1 MGVERALP
9 TLVCASAN
17 PDKVHEIEQLLDGV
31 VHLLPRPAEIPDVV
45 EDADTLVGNARLKA
59 MAILQATGLPA
70 VADDTGMFV
79 DALPGELGVRTAR
92 YADDRPDH
100 AETPYA
106 ANRAKLLDALR
117 AKNCVS
123 DVERA
128 AHFVTVVIVCFPDG
142 SELIVEGRCDGHIAM
157 VERGS
162 RGFGF
167 DPLFVPNPG
176 AFDDDE
182 RTFAEMSDDEKNELS
197 HRGRAFRTLA
207 SHPLFFRHFGV
218 SLPLGGRETPKW

>member
-1 MGVERALP
+1 MSGDRVLP

-31 VHLLPRPAEIPDVV
+31 VQLLPRPAEIPDVV

-59 MAILQATGLPA
+59 MAILRATGLPA

-92 YADDRPDH
+92 YAADRPEH
-100 AETPYA
+100 AENPYA
-106 ANRAKLLDALR
+106 ANRAKLLEALR
-117 AKNCVS
+117 EKNCVS

-157 VERGS
+157 AERGS

-167 DPLFVPNPG
+167 DSLFVPG
-176 AFDDDE
+176 AFDGDE
-182 RTFAEMSDDEKNELS
+182 RTFAEMSDDEKNALS

-207 SHPLFFRHFGV
+207 THPHF
-218 SLPLGGRETPKW
+218 SATLEFPCR

>member
-1 MGVERALP
+1 MSADRVLH

-31 VHLLPRPAEIPDVV
+31 VRLLPRPAEIPDVV

-128 AHFVTVVIVCFPDG
+128 AHFVTVVIVCCLLWCAHLLTPT
-142 SELIVEGRCDGHIAM
+142 RCM
-157 VERGS
+157 R
-162 RGFGF
+162 
-167 DPLFVPNPG
+167 
-176 AFDDDE
+176 
-182 RTFAEMSDDEKNELS
+182 
-197 HRGRAFRTLA
+197 
-207 SHPLFFRHFGV
+207 
-218 SLPLGGRETPKW
+218 

>member
-1 MGVERALP
+1 VTSDRVLP

-17 PDKVHEIEQLLDGV
+17 PDKVYEIEQLLNGV
-31 VHLLPRPAEIPDVV
+31 VQLLPRPAEIPDVV

-59 MAILQATGLPA
+59 MAILRATGLPA

-100 AETPYA
+100 AESPYA

-117 AKNCVS
+117 AKNFVS
-123 DVERA
+123 EVERA
-128 AHFVTVVIVCFPDG
+128 AYFVTVVIVCFPDG

-157 VERGS
+157 AERGS

-167 DPLFVPNPG
+167 DPLFVPGPG
-176 AFDDDE
+176 AFDGDE
-182 RTFAEMSDDEKNELS
+182 RTFAEMSDDEKNALS
-197 HRGRAFRTLA
+197 HRGRAFRALA
-207 SHPLFFRHFGV
+207 THPLFRHFGI
-218 SLPLGGRETPKW
+218 SLPPSGREIPKW

>member
-1 MGVERALP
+1 MSTDRVLH

-31 VHLLPRPAEIPDVV
+31 VRLLPRPAEIPDVV

-59 MAILQATGLPA
+59 RAILQATGLPA

-79 DALPGELGVRTAR
+79 DALPGELAVRTAR
-92 YADDRPDH
+92 YADDRPEH

-117 AKNCVS
+117 DKNCAS
-123 DVERA
+123 ETERA

-142 SELIVEGRCDGHIAM
+142 SEIVVEGRCDGHIALA
-157 VERGS
+157 ERGS

-167 DPLFVPNPG
+167 DPLFVPTPG
-176 AFDDDE
+176 VFVGDQ
-182 RTFAEMSDDEKNELS
+182 RTFAEMSDAEKNELS
-197 HRGRAFRTLA
+197 HRGRAFRALATTLPT
-207 SHPLFFRHFGV
+207 HPF
-218 SLPLGGRETPKW
+218 

>member
-1 MGVERALP
+1 
-9 TLVCASAN
+9 
-17 PDKVHEIEQLLDGV
+17 
-31 VHLLPRPAEIPDVV
+31 LPRPADIPDVV

-92 YADDRPDH
+92 YADDRPEH

-106 ANRAKLLDALR
+106 ANRVKLLDALR
-117 AKNCVS
+117 DKHCVS
-123 DVERA
+123 EIERA

-142 SELIVEGRCDGHIAM
+142 SEIIVEGRCDGHIALG
-157 VERGS
+157 ERGS

-167 DPLFVPNPG
+167 DPLFVPTPG
-176 AFDDDE
+176 VFEDDQ

-197 HRGRAFRTLA
+197 HRGRAFRALA
-207 SHPLFFRHFGV
+207 THPLFSATLEFPCR
-218 SLPLGGRETPKW
+218 

>member
-1 MGVERALP
+1 MSADRVLH

-31 VHLLPRPAEIPDVV
+31 VHLVPRPAEIPDVV

-92 YADDRPDH
+92 YAADRPEH

-157 VERGS
+157 AERGS

-167 DPLFVPNPG
+167 DPLFVPTPG
-176 AFDDDE
+176 VFAGDQ
-182 RTFAEMSDDEKNELS
+182 RTFAEMSYDEKNALS
-197 HRGRAFRTLA
+197 HRGRAFRALA
-207 SHPLFFRHFGV
+207 SHSIFATLYF
-218 SLPLGGRETPKW
+218 

>member
-1 MGVERALP
+1 MSADRTLP

-31 VHLLPRPAEIPDVV
+31 VRLLPRPADIPDVV

-59 MAILQATGLPA
+59 MAILQVTGLPA

-92 YADDRPDH
+92 YADDRPEH

-117 AKNCVS
+117 DKNCVS
-123 DVERA
+123 ETERA

-142 SELIVEGRCDGHIAM
+142 SEIIVEGRCDGHIALA
-157 VERGS
+157 ERGS

-167 DPLFVPNPG
+167 DPLFVPTPG
-176 AFDDDE
+176 VFVGDQ
-182 RTFAEMSDDEKNELS
+182 RTFAEMSDAEKNELS
-197 HRGRAFRTLA
+197 HRGRAFRALA
-207 SHPLFFRHFGV
+207 THPLFSATLEFPCR
-218 SLPLGGRETPKW
+218 

>member
-1 MGVERALP
+1 MSGDRALP

-17 PDKVHEIEQLLDGV
+17 PNKVYEIEQLLDGV
-31 VHLLPRPAEIPDVV
+31 VHLVPRPAEIPDVV

-92 YADDRPDH
+92 YAADRPEH
-100 AETPYA
+100 AENPYA
-106 ANRAKLLDALR
+106 ANRAKLLEALR
-117 AKNCVS
+117 EKDCAS
-123 DVERA
+123 EVERVA
-128 AHFVTVVIVCFPDG
+128 YFVTVVIVCFPDG

-157 VERGS
+157 AERGS

-176 AFDDDE
+176 AFDGDE
-182 RTFAEMSDDEKNELS
+182 RTFAQMSDDEKNALS

-207 SHPLFFRHFGV
+207 THPHPFFRHFGI
-218 SLPLGGRETPKW
+218 SLPLGGN

>member
-1 MGVERALP
+1 MTSDRVLP

-17 PDKVHEIEQLLDGV
+17 PDKVYEIEQLLDGV
-31 VHLLPRPAEIPDVV
+31 VRLLPRPAEIPDVV

-92 YADDRPDH
+92 YAADRPEH

-106 ANRAKLLDALR
+106 ANRAKLLEDLQE
-117 AKNCVS
+117 KGYVS
-123 DVERA
+123 EAERA

-142 SELIVEGRCDGHIAM
+142 TEIIVEGRCDGHIALA
-157 VERGS
+157 ERGS

-167 DPLFVPNPG
+167 DPLFVPRPG
-176 AFDDDE
+176 IFVGDQ
-182 RTFAEMSDDEKNELS
+182 RTFAEMTDDEKNQLS
-197 HRGRAFRTLA
+197 HRGRAFRSLATTLPT
-207 SHPLFFRHFGV
+207 HPF
-218 SLPLGGRETPKW
+218 

>member
-1 MGVERALP
+1 MTSDRVLP

-17 PDKVHEIEQLLDGV
+17 PDKVYEIEQLLNGV
-31 VHLLPRPAEIPDVV
+31 VQLLRRPAEIPDVV

-59 MAILQATGLPA
+59 MAILRATGLPA

-100 AETPYA
+100 VERPYA

-123 DVERA
+123 EVERA

-142 SELIVEGRCDGHIAM
+142 SELIVEGRCDGHIATA
-157 VERGS
+157 ERGS

-167 DPLFVPNPG
+167 DPLFVPTLG
-176 AFDDDE
+176 VFAGDQ
-182 RTFAEMSDDEKNELS
+182 RTFAEMSDAEKNELS
-197 HRGRAFRTLA
+197 HRGRAFRALADTLPTH
-207 SHPLFFRHFGV
+207 SF
-218 SLPLGGRETPKW
+218 

>member
-1 MGVERALP
+1 VTSDRVLP

-17 PDKVHEIEQLLDGV
+17 PDKVYEIEQLLDGV
-31 VHLLPRPAEIPDVV
+31 VRLLPRPAEIPDVV

-92 YADDRPDH
+92 YAADRAEH

-106 ANRAKLLDALR
+106 ANRAKLLEDLQE
-117 AKNCVS
+117 KGCVS
-123 DVERA
+123 EAERA

-142 SELIVEGRCDGHIAM
+142 TEIIVEGRCDGHIALA
-157 VERGS
+157 ERGS

-167 DPLFVPNPG
+167 DPLFVPRPG
-176 AFDDDE
+176 IFVGDQ
-182 RTFAEMSDDEKNELS
+182 RTFAEMTDDEKNELS
-197 HRGRAFRTLA
+197 HRGQAFRSLATTLPT
-207 SHPLFFRHFGV
+207 HPF
-218 SLPLGGRETPKW
+218 

>member
-1 MGVERALP
+1 MGVDRVLP

-17 PDKVHEIEQLLDGV
+17 PDKVYEIEQLLDGV
-31 VHLLPRPAEIPDVV
+31 VQLLPRPAEIADVV

-79 DALPGELGVRTAR
+79 DALPGELGVWTAR
-92 YADDRPDH
+92 YADDRPEH
-100 AETPYA
+100 AENPYV
-106 ANRAKLLDALR
+106 ANRAKLLEALR

-123 DVERA
+123 DVERS
-128 AHFVTVVIVCFPDG
+128 AHFMTVVIVCFPDG
-142 SELIVEGRCDGHIAM
+142 NELIVEGRCDGHIAL

-167 DPLFVPNPG
+167 DPLFVPHRG
-176 AFDDDE
+176 AFDGDQ
-182 RTFAEMSDDEKNELS
+182 RTFAEMSDAEKNELS
-197 HRGRAFRTLA
+197 HRGRAFRSLATHPFFATLEF
-207 SHPLFFRHFGV
+207 PCR
-218 SLPLGGRETPKW
+218 

>member
-1 MGVERALP
+1 MTGDPVLP
-9 TLVCASAN
+9 VVVCASAN
-17 PDKVHEIEQLLDGV
+17 PDKVYEIEQLLNGV
-31 VHLLPRPAEIPDVV
+31 VRLLPRPEEIPDVV

-92 YADDRPDH
+92 YANDRPDH
-100 AETPYA
+100 AEAPYA

-117 AKNCVS
+117 DKNCLS
-123 DVERA
+123 EIERV

-142 SELIVEGRCDGHIAM
+142 SELIVEGRCDGHIAIA
-157 VERGS
+157 ERGS

-167 DPLFVPNPG
+167 DPLFVPTPG
-176 AFDDDE
+176 VFAGDQ
-182 RTFAEMSDDEKNELS
+182 RTFAEMSDDEKNQLS

-207 SHPLFFRHFGV
+207 TT
-218 SLPLGGRETPKW
+218 LPTHPKW

>member
-1 MGVERALP
+1 MTSNRVLP

-17 PDKVHEIEQLLDGV
+17 PDKVYEIEQLLDGV
-31 VHLLPRPAEIPDVV
+31 VRLLPRPAEIPDVV

-92 YADDRPDH
+92 YAANRPGH
-100 AETPYA
+100 SETPYA
-106 ANRAKLLDALR
+106 ANRAKLLEALQVKGCISE
-117 AKNCVS
+117 A
-123 DVERA
+123 ERS
-128 AHFVTVVIVCFPDG
+128 AHFVTVVIVCFRDG
-142 SELIVEGRCDGHIAM
+142 TEVIVEGRCDGHITLA
-157 VERGS
+157 ERGT

-176 AFDDDE
+176 IFVGDQ
-182 RTFAEMSDDEKNELS
+182 RTFAEMSDEEKNQLS
-197 HRGRAFRTLA
+197 HRGRAFRSLA
-207 SHPLFFRHFGV
+207 STISTHPF
-218 SLPLGGRETPKW
+218 

>member
-31 VHLLPRPAEIPDVV
+31 VHLLPRPADIPDVV

-100 AETPYA
+100 AETPYT

-123 DVERA
+123 VVERA

-207 SHPLFFRHFGV
+207 SHSF
-218 SLPLGGRETPKW
+218 

>member
-1 MGVERALP
+1 MSDDRVLH

-31 VHLLPRPAEIPDVV
+31 VRLLPRPAEIPDVV

-92 YADDRPDH
+92 YAADRPEH

-117 AKNCVS
+117 EKNCVS

-128 AHFVTVVIVCFPDG
+128 THFVTVVIVCFPDG

-157 VERGS
+157 AERGS

-167 DPLFVPNPG
+167 DPLFVPG
-176 AFDDDE
+176 AFDGDE
-182 RTFAEMSDDEKNELS
+182 RTFAEMSDDEKNALS
-197 HRGRAFRTLA
+197 HRGRAFRALA
-207 SHPLFFRHFGV
+207 SHPFFATLEFPCR
-218 SLPLGGRETPKW
+218 